1 MNKIKGGGKEA
12 KSTFKQTKKRVA
24 KVIAAD
30 GAFSRI
36 NDEICHLLFYAN
48 APFIKNE
55 DSNKIYVG
63 QEEQLQIEV
72 RLPKASIGQII
83 ESLFDNLQNDK
94 QKKNVKNA
102 SKPPNNFPEQD
113 AVEVA

>member
-1 MNKIKGGGKEA
+1 MNNK
-12 KSTFKQTKKRVA
+12 KQSRLPNHNSKQIQHHQT

-30 GAFSRI
+30 GAFSCI
-36 NDEICHLLFYAN
+36 NNEICHLLFYAN
-48 APFIKNE
+48 VPFIKNE
-55 DSNKIYVG
+55 DNNKIYVG
-63 QEEQLQIEV
+63 QEETLQIEV

-94 QKKNVKNA
+94 QKKNEKNA
-102 SKPPNNFPEQD
+102 SQPSNNFPEQD